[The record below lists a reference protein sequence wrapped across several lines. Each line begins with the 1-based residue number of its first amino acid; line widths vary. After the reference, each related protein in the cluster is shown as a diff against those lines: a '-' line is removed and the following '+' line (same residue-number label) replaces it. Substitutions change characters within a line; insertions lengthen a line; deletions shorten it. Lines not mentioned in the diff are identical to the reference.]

1 MTTTTM
7 STMTAILKNFYI
19 GPIREQLN
27 QSTVL
32 VAQMKKSSKEVVGEN
47 VIIPLHIGRN
57 WGVGAR
63 GTTGSGVLPT
73 ALSQQYTKATFKTKD
88 IYGRIEIEGKT
99 IRATKSDKGAFTRVV
114 SAETQGMTKDLA
126 SDINRQLN
134 MGGDGVLATVT
145 VTATSATV
153 TVTSTQYI
161 EEGMVLD
168 IEGDTDVVVSTIVS
182 STQFTLSGSITTT
195 VADTVRLA
203 NVGATDEL
211 NGLDLITRNATSLQN
226 LDPATFSIWKGQNF
240 GDDAS
245 PALLNETDMQQVQ
258 DECEKAGGKI
268 GLITTSY
275 GGRRAYIALL
285 TSQKRFTTPQT
296 GKLKGG
302 YSYIDFNDIP
312 LTVDR
317 HVQETDTST
326 RFNFLSLDSLGIYRM
341 ADFDWMQEDG
351 AVLARQVGSGAKE
364 AYEATLVCDEEFATS
379 ARRHQGRL
387 EGVTP
392 G

>member
-1 MTTTTM
+1 MAVTTM
-7 STMTAILKNFYI
+7 ATMTAILKNFYI

-32 VAQMKKSSKEVVGEN
+32 VAQLKKSSKEVVGEN

-134 MGGDGVLATVT
+134 MGGDGILATVT
-145 VTATSATV
+145 ASVTSATI
-153 TVTSTQYI
+153 TVSSTQYI

-168 IEGDTDVVVSTIVS
+168 IGADQDCVVSTVNS
-182 STQFTLSGSITTT
+182 STSITLSASITV
-195 VADTVRLA
+195 VAAENIRIA
-203 NVGATDEL
+203 NVTSTDEL
-211 NGLDLITRNATSLQN
+211 NGLDLITRNADSLEGI
-226 LDPATFSIWKGQNF
+226 DPATYTIWKGQNF

-245 PALLNETDMQQVQ
+245 PTLLNETDMQQVQ
-258 DECEKAGGKI
+258 DECEKAGGKVNFI
-268 GLITTSY
+268 STSY

-312 LTVDR
+312 LVVDR